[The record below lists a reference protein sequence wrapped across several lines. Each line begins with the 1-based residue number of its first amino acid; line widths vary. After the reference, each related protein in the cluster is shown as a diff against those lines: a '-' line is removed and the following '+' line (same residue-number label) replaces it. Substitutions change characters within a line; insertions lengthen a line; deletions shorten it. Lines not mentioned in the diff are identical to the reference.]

1 MWPFK
6 KVAAAS
12 PTAVVPTPEMV
23 AEAKANPG
31 GWVYQIAGSFGP
43 NDRIP
48 PGSIKGAFKV
58 DEDGTITGEFQPN
71 PKYRGVP

>member
-6 KVAAAS
+6 KVAAVS
-12 PTAVVPTPEMV
+12 PIAVAPTPEMV

-43 NDRIP
+43 ADHIP
-48 PGSIKGAFKV
+48 PEFIKGAFKV
-58 DEDGTITGEFQPN
+58 DERGNITGEFQAN
-71 PKYRGVP
+71 PKYRGEP

>member
-12 PTAVVPTPEMV
+12 PIAIAPTPEMV
-23 AEAKANPG
+23 AEAKAHPG

-43 NDRIP
+43 NDHIP
-48 PGSIKGAFKV
+48 PEFIKGAFKV
-58 DEDGTITGEFQPN
+58 DEHGNITGEFQAN
-71 PKYRGVP
+71 PKYRGEP

>member
-1 MWPFK
+1 MWPFE

-12 PTAVVPTPEMV
+12 PAAVVPTPEMV

-43 NDRIP
+43 HDRIP
-48 PGSIKGAFKV
+48 PESIKGAFKV
-58 DEDGTITGEFQPN
+58 DEDGTITGEFQAN
-71 PKYRGVP
+71 PKYRGEP